1 VIAGTKVASKQNT
14 TGGKASMEF
23 HWVHAGD
30 LSDQEREAAE
40 ARVLALSKGHTDL
53 IDVRITARASSHH
66 KHGDKEIR
74 ITCEARGKEIVATRS
89 RPDAGQALNE
99 VLDAFEREVRRLRE
113 RRIDRRNERP
123 VDPPYL
129 GIVSRIFPDKGYGF
143 VLTDGGEQ
151 VYFHRNA
158 VRGGLEFDGLAE
170 GDRVSLNLEA
180 GDEGPQATAVLAAPP
195 DAPGP

>member
-1 VIAGTKVASKQNT
+1 
-14 TGGKASMEF
+14 MEL

-30 LSDQEREAAE
+30 LSEEERLAAE
-40 ARVLALSKGHTDL
+40 TRVFALSEGHTDL
-53 IDVRITARASSHH
+53 IDVRITARSSAHH

-89 RPDAGQALNE
+89 RPDAGQALIE

-113 RRIDRRNERP
+113 RRIDRRNQRP
-123 VDPPYL
+123 AEPPYL
-129 GIVSRIFPDKGYGF
+129 GIVDRIFPDKGYGF

-158 VRGGLEFDGLAE
+158 VRGALEFDGLAE
-170 GDRVSLNLEA
+170 GARVSLNLEA
-180 GDEGPQATAVLAAPP
+180 GDDGPQATVVLAAPP